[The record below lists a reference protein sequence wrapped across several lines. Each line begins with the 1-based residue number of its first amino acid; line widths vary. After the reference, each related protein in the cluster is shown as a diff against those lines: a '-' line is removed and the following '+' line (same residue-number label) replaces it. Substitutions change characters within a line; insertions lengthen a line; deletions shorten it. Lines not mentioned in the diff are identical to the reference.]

1 MNPESATYVPSLFPL
16 FTAPNLETVLAV
28 VVTVVFIWW
37 VIYTLVA
44 GYHLLR
50 FARDSWITVP
60 ALALH
65 LFVSGW
71 IFVFA
76 TGGLH

>member
-1 MNPESATYVPSLFPL
+1 MSPSSAPTPNL
-16 FTAPNLETVLAV
+16 FTLFQVPHPETVLAV

-37 VIYTLVA
+37 LIFSLVA

-50 FARDSWITVP
+50 FARDSWLTIP